1 MSRPLIAILRGLPPA
16 DAEAVAAALIE
27 AGITRIEV
35 PLNSPDPLTSIA
47 AMARAFGRDALIGAG
62 TVLRVAEV
70 TAVADAGGRLIVSPN
85 CNGDVIARAVALGLA
100 SWPGFFTATEG
111 FAALAAGA
119 TGLKL
124 FPGFLAGPAG
134 LKALKAVLPP
144 GAPVF
149 AVGGAGPENFADW
162 IAAGADGF
170 GIGTALYTPGMAAAE
185 VAARA
190 RMIVK
195 SHDEAR
201 DGARDGASR

>member
-16 DAEAVAAALIE
+16 DAEPVTAALIA

-35 PLNSPDPLTSIA
+35 PLNSPAPLTSIA
-47 AMARAFGRDALIGAG
+47 AMARRFDEDALIGAG
-62 TVLRVAEV
+62 TVLRVADV
-70 TAVADAGGRLIVSPN
+70 DAVADAGGRLIVSPD
-85 CNGDVIARAVALGLA
+85 CNPRVIARTRALGLA
-100 SWPGFFTATEG
+100 SWPGIFTPTEA
-111 FAALAAGA
+111 FAALEAGA

-162 IAAGADGF
+162 ITAGADGF
-170 GIGTALYTPGMAAAE
+170 GIGSTLYAPGMAARE
-185 VAARA
+185 VGERARA
-190 RMIVK
+190 IVK
-195 SHDEAR
+195 SYDEVTA
-201 DGARDGASR
+201 